1 MISRDESRLELNSL
15 TLGYSPCPNDTFI
28 FYALAE
34 KRIEFPFALNVLLAD
49 VEMLNRR
56 VSRGGL
62 DISKISASAILGAL
76 DNYRL
81 LRSGGAM
88 GRGCGPLVVARRPV
102 GLKELKDSKIAT
114 PGDMTTASLLLR
126 LEGTHQGL
134 RVPMQFDRIMPAVAA
149 GDVDAGVIIH
159 EGRWVYQKYGL
170 HMAIDLGRWW
180 EDRTGLPLPLGAIAI
195 RRDLGGQ
202 TAGLVE
208 EKIRE
213 SLLYAMAHP
222 DEPRHYIERHAQ
234 EMAPE
239 VIRLHIDTFVN
250 EFSIEAGAEGER
262 ALKCLL
268 EAACTLG
275 KRPFPEQVF
284 WS

>member
-1 MISRDESRLELNSL
+1 MNPL

-34 KRIEFPFALNVLLAD
+34 KRIEFPFALDVLLAD

-56 VSRGGL
+56 VWQGGL
-62 DISKISASAILGAL
+62 DISKISVSAVLSVL
-76 DNYRL
+76 DNYWL

-88 GRGCGPLVVARRPV
+88 GRGCGPLVVARRPIRFV
-102 GLKELKDSKIAT
+102 DLRDSKIAT

-126 LEGTHQGL
+126 IEGTHRGL
-134 RVPMQFDRIMPAVAA
+134 RVPMEFDRIIPAVVA
-149 GDVDAGVIIH
+149 GEVDAGVIIH
-159 EGRWVYQKYGL
+159 DGRWTYEKYGL
-170 HMAIDLGRWW
+170 HVAMDLGLWW
-180 EDRTGLPLPLGAIAI
+180 EARPGLPLPLGAIAI
-195 RRDLGGQ
+195 RRGLGGQ
-202 TAGLVE
+202 VAGLVE

-213 SLLYAMAHP
+213 SLLYAMRHA
-222 DEPRHYIERHAQ
+222 DEAWPYIRRHAQ

-250 EFSIEAGAEGER
+250 EFSIEVGVEGER
-262 ALKCLL
+262 ALGSLL
-268 EAACTLG
+268 EAACALEN
-275 KRPFPEQVF
+275 RPFPEQRLF